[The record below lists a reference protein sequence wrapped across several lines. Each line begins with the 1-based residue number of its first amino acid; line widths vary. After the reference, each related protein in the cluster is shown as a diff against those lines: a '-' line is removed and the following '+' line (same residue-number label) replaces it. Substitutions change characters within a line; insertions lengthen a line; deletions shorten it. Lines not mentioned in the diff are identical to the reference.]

1 MWFSRWNS
9 YVAEA
14 SYLRTIIIAA
24 LVTTTLEWTG
34 LAHDKEQGVRF
45 WKSWVTKKI
54 VITNLNRF
62 YRRRWDYPHLPYSGK
77 GQIKV
82 VNIEVMA

>member
-9 YVAEA
+9 HVADV
-14 SYLRTIIIAA
+14 SYLATTVIAV
-24 LVTTTLEWTG
+24 LFTTALEWTW

-54 VITNLNRF
+54 LITKLNRF
-62 YRRRWDYPHLPYSGK
+62 YRRRADYPHLSYSGK
-77 GQIKV
+77 GQIKL
-82 VNIEVMA
+82 VNMR

>member
-24 LVTTTLEWTG
+24 LVTTALEWTW

-54 VITNLNRF
+54 LITKLNRF
-62 YRRRWDYPHLPYSGK
+62 YHRRSDYPHHSLFWKRPNK
-77 GQIKV
+77 KV
-82 VNIEVMA
+82 

>member
-24 LVTTTLEWTG
+24 LVTTALEWTG
-34 LAHDKEQGVRF
+34 LAHDKGAGCPILEIMGHQE
-45 WKSWVTKKI
+45 
-54 VITNLNRF
+54 NCN
-62 YRRRWDYPHLPYSGK
+62 
-77 GQIKV
+77 
-82 VNIEVMA
+82 NEVE